1 MCPSGAYSP
10 GTHSTACQT
19 CIPGYYGTALGASTQ
34 EACKSCAA
42 GSYANGIDPASCVH
56 ATQFTWLYKD
66 LSNGYYYVTLPT
78 ISIAASNYNNNIEYT
93 YWSKVRIDSTLSQSM
108 TQVQLYVQYL
118 GSSEV
123 SCLSNTM
130 DTTYAKIPPSRI
142 LDFGSVGDCG
152 FSSSS
157 TRVSLEGT
165 PFSILDQTAAWVAI
179 PGPCNFEPA
188 LSVTCASLQ
197 DCTAEINANCGQASF
212 NGILGVCNV
221 SQFVADIQLACA
233 LYKNDPLLL
242 CTGNETKC
250 DDPCTVCPVGTY
262 SSSSGASSCELCSAG
277 FFSNATGFF
286 QSFFVSYLI
295 HEN

>member
-1 MCPSGAYSP
+1 MSAYVLCPSGAYSS
-10 GTHSTACQT
+10 GSRSTACQA

-34 EACKSCAA
+34 EACQSCAA
-42 GSYANGIDPASCVH
+42 GSYANGIDPVSCVY

-66 LSNGYYYVTLPT
+66 LSSGYYYVTLPT
-78 ISIAASNYNNNIEYT
+78 VSISESNYNDIEYT
-93 YWSKVRIDSTLSQSM
+93 YWSKVRIDSTLSESM

-118 GSSEV
+118 GSSGV
-123 SCLSNTM
+123 PCLSNTM
-130 DTTYAKIPPSRI
+130 DTTYAKIPPTRI
-142 LDFGSVGDCG
+142 VDFGSVSDCG

-157 TRVSLEGT
+157 TRISLEGT

-179 PGPCNFEPA
+179 PGLCNFDPA
-188 LSVTCASLQ
+188 LSVACANLQ
-197 DCTAEINANCGQASF
+197 DCTAVIIADCGMASF
-212 NGILGVCNV
+212 NGLLGVYNIP
-221 SQFVADIQLACA
+221 QFVADIQLACA

-277 FFSNATGFF
+277 FFSNATGP
-286 QSFFVSYLI
+286 LC
-295 HEN
+295 HWR